1 MHVSRHTF
9 ASIAKIQGVESYVLK
24 DLLKHSALTTTE
36 NYMAEF
42 GVEELDKGVKIV
54 VDAVNVEKP
63 QNSQKEAILEAFLS
77 LDKNDRD
84 DIIKALKDA

>member
-1 MHVSRHTF
+1 
-9 ASIAKIQGVESYVLK
+9 
-24 DLLKHSALTTTE
+24 
-36 NYMAEF
+36 MAEF